1 MLKLYG
7 IVHFLMPVYYVDIMV
22 CVALATMTLF
32 LLYSEL
38 VR

>member
-1 MLKLYG
+1 M
-7 IVHFLMPVYYVDIMV
+7 HFSMPVYYVDIIV

>member
-7 IVHFLMPVYYVDIMV
+7 IVHFSMPVYYVDIMV